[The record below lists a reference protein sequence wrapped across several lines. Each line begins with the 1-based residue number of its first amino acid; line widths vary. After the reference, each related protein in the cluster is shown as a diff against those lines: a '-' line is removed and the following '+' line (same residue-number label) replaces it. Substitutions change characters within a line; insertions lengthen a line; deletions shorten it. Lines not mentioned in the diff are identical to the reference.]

1 MAKLKVTLI
10 HSANGH
16 TPAQRDTIRG
26 LGLRKRHQT
35 VELEDNRATRGM
47 IAKVPHLVEVER
59 VEE

>member
-16 TPAQRDTIRG
+16 SPDQRATIRG

-35 VELEDNRATRGM
+35 VEVEDNPSFRGM
-47 IAKVPHLVEVER
+47 VESVEHLVEVER